1 MTLIEAPGLNNRKS
15 SEANIL
21 LAESHPESQKINPEY
36 LSYQVMM
43 TDSSPALA
51 VNDARFDAEKACAFL
66 ERGGII
72 FFPKSPFAPSP
83 EDQSFLLTQ
92 KQLEAGY
99 HKNIC
104 YRPLEDRVTGVKA
117 NSGTDVERLR
127 KVLRAYSQSVTE
139 FLHTFLAPY
148 TRNWQYDF
156 ASFRPLEEK
165 GRKLRLRARND
176 LLHVDSFP
184 TRPVFGNRIFRVFT
198 NINPELE
205 RVWRTSD
212 TFETL
217 AHGFKNQVNPPSE
230 TNSPSLRDLP
240 GIKQLGDL
248 LGFKS
253 NASSAY
259 DKWMLNF
266 HNFLKENSQFQAT
279 ARKDIWRFPPGSS
292 WMVFTDMVSHS
303 VLSGQH
309 ALEQSYIVSKDDQV
323 VPELAPVNILKRVYK

>member
-1 MTLIEAPGLNNRKS
+1 MTLTKVPGLEAARESQKS

-21 LAESHPESQKINPEY
+21 QVNPQY

-43 TDSSPALA
+43 TDGSPALA
-51 VNDARFDAEKACAFL
+51 VDSNAFDAKTACAHL

-72 FFPKSPFAPSP
+72 YFPQSPFAPKA
-83 EDQSFLLTQ
+83 EDQAFLLTQ

-117 NSGTDVERLR
+117 NSGTDIERLR
-127 KVLRAYSQSVTE
+127 KILRAYSQSVTG

-156 ASFRPLEEK
+156 ASFRPLEER

-198 NINPELE
+198 NINPEVE

-212 TFETL
+212 TFEAL
-217 AHGFKNQVNPPSE
+217 ASGFKNQVKGPEENAA
-230 TNSPSLRDLP
+230 PSLRELP
-240 GIKQLGDL
+240 GIKQLGNL

-253 NASSAY
+253 NSSSAY

-266 HNFLKENSQFQAT
+266 HNFLKENAQFQAN

-303 VLSGQH
+303 VLSGQY
-309 ALEQSYIVSKDDQV
+309 AMEQSFIVSQDDQV
-323 VPELAPVNILKRVYK
+323 IPELAPINILKRIYG